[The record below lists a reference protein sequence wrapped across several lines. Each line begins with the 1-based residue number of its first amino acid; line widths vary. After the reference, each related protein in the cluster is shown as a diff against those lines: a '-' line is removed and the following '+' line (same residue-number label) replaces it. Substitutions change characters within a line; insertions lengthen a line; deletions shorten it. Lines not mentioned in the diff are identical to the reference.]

1 MARTKA
7 KLSTEDEPQVY
18 KLTLE
23 LGDKTYE
30 STGTSIFEALKGLK
44 KPEKIMH
51 KAVLTLEHD
60 GQKAQQLFFPQRLKR
75 LFFSPV
81 FQEIQAKQLEKV
93 GLKKV

>member
-1 MARTKA
+1 MAK
-7 KLSTEDEPQVY
+7 KPSKPSY
-18 KLTLE
+18 KFTLQ

-30 STGTSIFEALKGLK
+30 SEGESIFAALKNLK
-44 KPEKIMH
+44 KPDKIMN

-60 GQKAQQLFFPQRLKR
+60 GQKTQQLFFPARLKR

-93 GLKKV
+93 GLKQTI